1 MRLDDFEEYID
12 DSRILARGRNYFE
25 ESRVRNVKKLDQTTY
40 SAAVE
45 GEANPGLNKLGQ
57 GDTQPVPLSH

>member
-1 MRLDDFEEYID
+1 MEPVMRLDDFEEYID

-45 GEANPGLNKLGQ
+45 GEANPG
-57 GDTQPVPLSH
+57 